1 MTEHKDFDKKKIND
15 GELQKYSGSYSEE
28 GLLHKISRYGAH
40 IGIELLYKV
49 VQLWCVLQKPEVPA
63 KEKALIMGA
72 LGYLIAPLDFV
83 PDITPVLG
91 YSDDLVAITFALLK
105 VQGYTIFYGEFRY
118 CLILHFDKKT
128 TSFFLPNDCFKWF
141 LAGNNDKI
149 TCIHDGKAAFI
160 LFSECL

>member
-1 MTEHKDFDKKKIND
+1 MKEHKDFDKKKIND

-40 IGIELLYKV
+40 IGIELLYKA

-83 PDITPVLG
+83 PDLTPVLG

-105 VQGYTIFYGEFRY
+105 VQGYIDEEVDAKAKELLAALFLCGFSPWSAIEF
-118 CLILHFDKKT
+118 L
-128 TSFFLPNDCFKWF
+128 FK
-141 LAGNNDKI
+141 
-149 TCIHDGKAAFI
+149 
-160 LFSECL
+160 EMR